1 MPSMGLGLDGYSA
14 VKIETTYGTPSTTS
28 MTPLPTRFESSIK
41 RVIQPIEQ
49 VNTIAS
55 RFPQK
60 PIAGREVVTV
70 EQQLDLNPTF
80 AGMLF
85 QWFLGTASSTGPVDG
100 TYTHTW
106 QFRTTNDTVGK
117 SFTIHEAQGTALGR
131 VYAGVQLREI
141 TIASDAEG
149 MVSVTTAGVA
159 ESQAT
164 NDVARISSLAYPAVN
179 GYTFANVKVY
189 LTPSG
194 GSEAEVLCDSI
205 ELVLNN
211 GLDENRY
218 KVGSAKTRQL
228 QVNAGPSGSLKV
240 NCDAEKIFKD
250 NADIYKNYSARVVIT
265 STGYAAGTTPFKV
278 EITMPSIM
286 LSPETEIPNTAER
299 LKMELTFNIHTGGTT
314 TNSGATATGAEIQV
328 VDATTAWA

>member
-1 MPSMGLGLDGYSA
+1 MPSMGLGLDGYVA
-14 VKIETTYGTPSTTS
+14 VKAETTYATPNTTS

-60 PIAGREVVTV
+60 PIAGREVVTI

-80 AGMLF
+80 AGLLF
-85 QWFLGTASSTGPVDG
+85 SWFLGSASTTGPVDG
-100 TYTHTW
+100 TYTHIW
-106 QFRTTNDTVGK
+106 QFRTTGDTVGK
-117 SFTIHEAQGTALGR
+117 SFTVHEAQGTALGR

-141 TIASDAEG
+141 TITSDTEG
-149 MVSVTTAGVA
+149 MVMVTTAGIA

-164 NDVARISSLAYPAVN
+164 NDVARIASLAYPAVN
-179 GYTFANVKVY
+179 SYTFANARVY

-194 GSEAEVLCDSI
+194 GSEAEVLSDSFEI
-205 ELVLNN
+205 VLNN
-211 GLDENRY
+211 GLDESRY

-228 QVNAGPSGSLKV
+228 QVNAGTTGSLKI

-250 NADIYKNYSARVVIT
+250 NADIYKNYSARVVLT

-278 EITMPSIM
+278 EVIIPSLM
-286 LSPETEIPNTAER
+286 LSPETEVPNTAER

-314 TNSGATATGAEIQV
+314 ANSGATSTGAEIQV
-328 VDATTAWA
+328 VDATTAWT